1 MQTMT
6 TWRHRKKAAKRQKV
20 LTIGLVVFTFL
31 CGIVAGD
38 WWNSEHSM
46 VKQLRYDLE
55 KTHYALNLAN
65 HTLDRTRADR
75 DTTRVA
81 LEKISKVADIRKNSE
96 AMFLKIF
103 DLQRKYSKIVEAAD
117 KNVHK
122 NQRGKT
128 QKELEVMWESEFFP
142 LQDQLTQLEHT
153 LAALEQREPR
163 EFELLTT
170 PPMTLRAKKK

>member
-6 TWRHRKKAAKRQKV
+6 PWRHRKKVAKRQKV
-20 LTIGLVVFTFL
+20 LTIGLGVFTFL
-31 CGIVAGD
+31 GGLGAGD

-55 KTHYALNLAN
+55 KTQYDLNMAK
-65 HTLDRTRADR
+65 HTLDRTRADL
-75 DTTRVA
+75 DPTRVE
-81 LEKISKVADIRKNSE
+81 LEKISKISDIRKHSE
-96 AMFLKIF
+96 AIFLKIF
-103 DLQRKYSKIVEAAD
+103 DLQRKYRKIVEAAE
-117 KNVHK
+117 KNVQK

-128 QKELEVMWESEFFP
+128 QKELAVMWESEFFP

-163 EFELLTT
+163 AFDLPTT
-170 PPMTLRAKKK
+170 PPMMLRESKK